1 MIEASAETDEV
12 VRLNLPRVLPKA
24 ELEKVCCIEVCV
36 ADTEFKYAIITSD
49 AFYLLA
55 REELTGKTKRLATP
69 MLFQDVIDVDPSEDM
84 STLFEEDALNE
95 RSKLFYV
102 AYTAPNT
109 APKPPAE
116 PGKAGRV
123 QKAQK
128 TQEVEDEPTTIEIY
142 SYAKN
147 SMLLFYF
154 RRHWLNAM
162 KVCPPPLLRCCCGT
176 CTAGEL
182 LLAAELDGLRSAVQ
196 RKYDFTVSYRSS
208 IGLDTHRQGKTL
220 KERVAKQMRKAALLQ
235 MITSGMA
242 PDAKPQTLVVAEGG
256 ALSVLGGHLK
266 NYRARAGPRPARTTA
281 LSRSYSVAM
290 RRSTSTVLPSA
301 TQETKE
307 LFKQLEDDFWHLLHV
322 EGEQDLLQQKFDLM
336 EELAVALHSYR
347 LVQRSF
353 WSSELMFK
361 MIVQE
366 LRQYAWLSDGWR
378 RTATA
383 AQRSTEILPDRIE
396 YCVMLMEVLRN
407 ALSCEFAERIKFA
420 RVNAN
425 LTCVAE
431 LIWLLPQCGEFIT
444 KADLAEMD
452 VSEETGGEDG
462 GSDRATSGVDAEQS
476 KSSFGGSTMVAV
488 DEISEVELEKLAAE
502 IAAEKSAVMGK
513 LNDRARA
520 NLSYMTDL
528 CSSVLYNLLYLVEQS
543 EAGGTRLTDR
553 LLTRMFENAQEEWV
567 RCYSSCM
574 WNHLCVCGG
583 VGGTPVNIFML

>member
-1 MIEASAETDEV
+1 
-12 VRLNLPRVLPKA
+12 
-24 ELEKVCCIEVCV
+24 
-36 ADTEFKYAIITSD
+36 
-49 AFYLLA
+49 
-55 REELTGKTKRLATP
+55 
-69 MLFQDVIDVDPSEDM
+69 
-84 STLFEEDALNE
+84 
-95 RSKLFYV
+95 
-102 AYTAPNT
+102 
-109 APKPPAE
+109 
-116 PGKAGRV
+116 
-123 QKAQK
+123 
-128 TQEVEDEPTTIEIY
+128 
-142 SYAKN
+142 
-147 SMLLFYF
+147 
-154 RRHWLNAM
+154 
-162 KVCPPPLLRCCCGT
+162 
-176 CTAGEL
+176 
-182 LLAAELDGLRSAVQ
+182 
-196 RKYDFTVSYRSS
+196 
-208 IGLDTHRQGKTL
+208 
-220 KERVAKQMRKAALLQ
+220 
-235 MITSGMA
+235 
-242 PDAKPQTLVVAEGG
+242 
-256 ALSVLGGHLK
+256 
-266 NYRARAGPRPARTTA
+266 
-281 LSRSYSVAM
+281 
-290 RRSTSTVLPSA
+290 
-301 TQETKE
+301 
-307 LFKQLEDDFWHLLHV
+307 
-322 EGEQDLLQQKFDLM
+322 
-336 EELAVALHSYR
+336 
-347 LVQRSF
+347 
-353 WSSELMFK
+353 MFK

-583 VGGTPVNIFML
+583 GGGDTRQHFYALNFSAPCLQAAKIMKILNRVRGLIERCPGRTNDPPSRGASTDPGLPKAALSPCAAVDFQIFCHCEALYYLLVKCPDGALGFLTAVRRDAELDSLLQFYFGRCCASRAAYLAPLPTLHRCLPCTG